1 MVPTNINNDTKM
13 VIHAHILAF
22 NEEKILPFTLDY
34 YSNICEKIFIYD
46 NMSTDSSDEIYTKY
60 PKVTVIKWDSKG
72 EINEMNYINIKS
84 NGYKQYSRNADW
96 VIVCDC
102 DEFLYHPKL
111 IEKLEYYKSNGVT
124 VPKVNGHDMVSEK
137 FPEHDGNP
145 ITDKIKTGSEVYPPF
160 CKNIVFN
167 PKLDVQY
174 GIGGH
179 SFQCQNATYSNSAEF
194 KLLHYKFLGVEYVE
208 NIYKARAE
216 RLSEFNKQHKFGEHY
231 FNVPYEYMDKL
242 LRENIQVI

>member
-1 MVPTNINNDTKM
+1 MI
-13 VIHAHILAF
+13 IHAHILAF

-34 YSNICEKIFIYD
+34 YSKICEKIYIYD
-46 NMSTDSSDEIYTKY
+46 NMSTDSSDEIYAKY
-60 PKVTVIKWDSKG
+60 SKVEVIKWDSNG

-84 NGYKQYSRNADW
+84 NAYKQFSRNADW

-102 DEFLYHPKL
+102 DEVLYHPRL
-111 IEKLEYYKSNGVT
+111 LEKLQYYKDNGIT
-124 VPKVNGHDMVSEK
+124 VPKVNGHDMVSET
-137 FPEHDGNP
+137 FPEYDGEL
-145 ITDKIKTGSEVYPPF
+145 ITTKVKTGSEVYAPF

-167 PKLDVQY
+167 PRLDVQY

-179 SFQCQNATYSNSAEF
+179 SFQANNAVYSNSPEL

-216 RLSEFNKQHKFGEHY
+216 RLSQFNKDHKFGEHY
-231 FNVPYEYMDKL
+231 FNVPYEYMNKL
-242 LRENIQVI
+242 LTENIQVI

>member
-1 MVPTNINNDTKM
+1 MI
-13 VIHAHILAF
+13 IHAHILAF

-137 FPEHDGNP
+137 FPEYNGNP

-160 CKNIVFN
+160 CKNIIFN

-231 FNVPYEYMDKL
+231 FNVPYEYMNKL
-242 LRENIQVI
+242 LSENIQVI

>member
-1 MVPTNINNDTKM
+1 MI
-13 VIHAHILAF
+13 IHAHILAF

-34 YSNICEKIFIYD
+34 YSKICEKIYIYD
-46 NMSTDSSDEIYTKY
+46 NMSTDSSDEIYAKY
-60 PKVTVIKWDSKG
+60 PKVEVIKWDSNG

-84 NGYKQYSRNADW
+84 NAYKQFSRNADW

-102 DEFLYHPKL
+102 DEVLYHPRL
-111 IEKLEYYKSNGVT
+111 LEKLQYYKDNGIT
-124 VPKVNGHDMVSEK
+124 VPKVNGHDMVSET
-137 FPEHDGNP
+137 FPEYDGEL
-145 ITDKIKTGSEVYPPF
+145 ITTKVKTGSEVYAPF

-167 PKLDVQY
+167 PRLDVQY

-179 SFQCQNATYSNSAEF
+179 SFQANNAVYSNSPEL

-216 RLSEFNKQHKFGEHY
+216 RLSQFNKDHKFGEHY
-231 FNVPYEYMDKL
+231 FNVPYEYMNKL
-242 LRENIQVI
+242 LTENIQVI

>member
-1 MVPTNINNDTKM
+1 MI
-13 VIHAHILAF
+13 IHAHILAF

-34 YSNICEKIFIYD
+34 YSKICEKIYIYD
-46 NMSTDSSDEIYTKY
+46 NMSTDGSDEIYAKY
-60 PKVTVIKWDSKG
+60 PKVEVIKWNSNG

-84 NGYKQYSRNADW
+84 TAYKQFSRNADW

-102 DEFLYHPKL
+102 DEVLYHPRL
-111 IEKLEYYKSNGVT
+111 LEKLQYYKDNGIT
-124 VPKVNGHDMVSEK
+124 VPKVNGHDMVSET
-137 FPEHDGNP
+137 FPEYDGEL
-145 ITDKIKTGSEVYPPF
+145 ITTKVKTGSEVYAPF

-179 SFQCQNATYSNSAEF
+179 SFQANNAVYSNSPEL
-194 KLLHYKFLGVEYVE
+194 KLLHYKFLSVEYVE

-216 RLSEFNKQHKFGEHY
+216 RLSQFNKDHKFGEHY
-231 FNVPYEYMDKL
+231 FNVPYDYMNKL
-242 LRENIQVI
+242 LTENIQVI

>member
-1 MVPTNINNDTKM
+1 MI
-13 VIHAHILAF
+13 IHAHILSF

-34 YSNICEKIFIYD
+34 YSNISEKIFIYD

-111 IEKLEYYKSNGVT
+111 IEKIEYYKSNGVT

-231 FNVPYEYMDKL
+231 FNVPYEYMNKL
-242 LRENIQVI
+242 LSENIQVI

>member
-1 MVPTNINNDTKM
+1 MI
-13 VIHAHILAF
+13 IHAHILAF

-46 NMSTDSSDEIYTKY
+46 NMSTDSSDEIYAKY
-60 PKVTVIKWDSKG
+60 PKVKVIKWSSND

-84 NGYKQYSRNADW
+84 NGYKQESRGADW

-102 DEFLYHPKL
+102 DEFLYHPRL
-111 IEKLEYYKSNGVT
+111 LEKLQYYKDNGIT
-124 VPKVNGHDMVSEK
+124 VPKINGHDMVSES
-137 FPEHDGNP
+137 FPEYDGKP
-145 ITDKIKTGSEVYPPF
+145 ITDKIKVGSEVYPPF

-179 SFQCQNATYSNSAEF
+179 SFNANGAVYSNSAEL

-216 RLSEFNKQHKFGEHY
+216 RLSEFNKANKFGEHY
-231 FNVPYEYMDKL
+231 FNVPYDYMNKL
-242 LRENIQVI
+242 LSEQIEVI

>member
-1 MVPTNINNDTKM
+1 MI
-13 VIHAHILAF
+13 IHAHILAF

-46 NMSTDSSDEIYTKY
+46 NMSTDSSNEIYTKY

-231 FNVPYEYMDKL
+231 FNVPYEYMNKL
-242 LRENIQVI
+242 LSENIQVI